1 MTDVTKATDTQLAD
15 EQPTDA
21 SPSDE
26 PVEATA
32 SVEDGAAEPE
42 PISQDDPTADDEAEP
57 DWELL
62 AADDIRSRGELLAEL
77 TEAEARR
84 DEYLDDLQRA
94 RAEFANFR
102 KRTLNEA
109 AQQRTHGQADV
120 VGRLLEVLDDFDRTM
135 NALDGADDGLVT
147 GVGLV
152 RDKLTKTLAD
162 LGLERIDQAGV
173 AFDPNLHEAVQRRSA
188 EEPTG
193 EPAVAEIFRTGYR
206 MGDRVLRP
214 AMVVVEQ

>member
-1 MTDVTKATDTQLAD
+1 MTDATKATDAP
-15 EQPTDA
+15 PTDVPESA
-21 SPSDE
+21 ESVDATSPADAD
-26 PVEATA
+26 V
-32 SVEDGAAEPE
+32 AEPGIE
-42 PISQDDPTADDEAEP
+42 SEEQASEEAPEP

-120 VGRLLEVLDDFDRTM
+120 LARLLEVLDDFDRTM
-135 NALDGADDGLVT
+135 EAIDGADDGLVT

-173 AFDPNLHEAVQRRSA
+173 AFDPNLHEAVQQRSA

-206 MGDRVLRP
+206 LGERVLRA